1 MIKGERI
8 EIDLGQF
15 EDPEGRD
22 TLLNVVMREA
32 ILFMEVDYNKN
43 RLVIDLND
51 EIENVDSFIGNHKIT
66 LELIELV
73 DGN

>member
-32 ILFMEVDYNKN
+32 IFFMEVDYNKN
-43 RLVIDLND
+43 ALIIDLND
-51 EIENVDSFIGNHKIT
+51 EIENGDSFIGNHKIT

-73 DGN
+73 EGN